1 MILPVT
7 DYNIKNNQYFTA
19 KAKKFR
25 LPVQSYIYTIDG
37 IPILSRRCNAVRE
50 YSNPNAEELY
60 KKAKKAKDLKEQ
72 ARLYQEMGHY
82 ELVDMDLR
90 ERIFSFLKAML
101 P

>member
-37 IPILSRRCNAVRE
+37 IPIWSRRCNAVKE
-50 YSNPNAEELY
+50 FSNPNAEQLY
-60 KKAKKAKDLKEQ
+60 KQAKKTKDIKEK
-72 ARLYQEMGHY
+72 ARLYSEMGHY
-82 ELVDMDLR
+82 ELIDMDLR
-90 ERIFSFLKAML
+90 ERVSAFLQRHW